1 MALTAEQVR
10 DVLYKRDDM
19 EAVFLVPLSE
29 IDDGGTLLVKWLDGG
44 DAPMVIA
51 KENNGDE
58 RSLSWSAVCRDYEMV
73 IG

>member
-10 DVLYKRDDM
+10 EVIYKQDYTQ
-19 EAVFLVPLSE
+19 AVFLVPLNE
-29 IDDGGTLLVKWLDGG
+29 IDTVGALLVKWLDGG

-51 KENNGDE
+51 KEYSGNE
-58 RSLSWSAVCRDYEMV
+58 RSLSWEAVCRDYEIV